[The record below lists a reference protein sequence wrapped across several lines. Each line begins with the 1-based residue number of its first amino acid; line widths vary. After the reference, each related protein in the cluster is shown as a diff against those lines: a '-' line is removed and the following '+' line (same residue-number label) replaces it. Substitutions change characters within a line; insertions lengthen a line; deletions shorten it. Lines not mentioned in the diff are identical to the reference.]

1 MVSVTLKGIYKS
13 FKRKKKVT
21 EVLKGVDLEI
31 PNGKFTVIL
40 APSGEGKTTL
50 IRIIAGLEKQDKGD
64 IYIDNKIVNEI
75 PPKDRKLAMVFQ
87 NYAIYPFMN
96 VYDNIAFPLKIAH
109 AKKEDI
115 EKKVKETAKML
126 QIDELLDRQPSQ
138 LSGGQRQ
145 RVAIARALVKGA
157 KLLLLDEPLSNL
169 DAQLRTIA
177 RAELKQ
183 LQKSLGITVVY
194 VTHDQVEAM
203 VLADQVAV
211 LHNGKIESVDSPISM
226 YKNPKDVWVAG
237 FIGNPPMNLINGEL
251 IDERTFSF
259 EGYKVKIPTSISKR
273 IKTNK
278 GKVTLGIR
286 PEDIVVGDGNIKAI
300 VKLVE
305 PLGSQT
311 LLQVTVGKND
321 LNVVVFQ
328 NSSIEL
334 NKPISLNLSSDNLVI
349 FNEKGENAESKI

>member
-1 MVSVTLKGIYKS
+1 MVKVVLKGIYKS

-31 PNGKFTVIL
+31 PDGKFTVIL

-64 IYIDNKIVNEI
+64 VYIGDKIVNEV

-96 VYDNIAFPLKIAH
+96 VYSNIAFPLKIMH
-109 AKKEDI
+109 KPKEEID
-115 EKKVKETAKML
+115 KKVKEVAKML
-126 QIDELLDRQPSQ
+126 QIDELLDRKPSQ

-145 RVAIARALVKGA
+145 RVAIGRAIVKGA
-157 KLLLLDEPLSNL
+157 NLLLLDEPLSNL

-183 LQKSLGITVVY
+183 LQKELHITVVY

-211 LHNGKIESVDSPISM
+211 LHNGKIESVDNPISM
-226 YKNPKDVWVAG
+226 YRKPKDTWVAS

-251 IDERTFSF
+251 LDEKTFQF
-259 EGYKVKIPTSISKR
+259 EGYKIKIPVEISKKLK
-273 IKTNK
+273 INK
-278 GKVTLGIR
+278 GKVILGVR
-286 PEDIVVGDGNIKAI
+286 PEDIIIGEGNVKA
-300 VKLVE
+300 LVTLIE

-311 LLQVTVGKND
+311 LLRVTVGKNE
-321 LNVVVFQ
+321 LNVVIFQ
-328 NSSIEL
+328 THIIEL
-334 NKPISLNLSSDNLVI
+334 NKEISLNLSSENMVI
-349 FNEKGENAESKI
+349 FDKNGEKAEM